1 MAQAAAQT
9 AQPKM
14 LTEVPG
20 PKSKELLAHLA
31 QSGGG
36 GGAQTL
42 FVDVAKSH
50 GNNLVDADGNT
61 ILDAF
66 GMIASLPLGYNHPRV
81 MEKAKTLEW
90 QQASTHRL
98 ALGMVRIHAEML
110 LAGLTVSYCGAYRCL
125 PSSTLLSAPT
135 R

>member
-1 MAQAAAQT
+1 MDKSETQSIIKSMAQAAAQT
-9 AQPKM
+9 AQAKNM

-31 QSGGG
+31 KSGGG
-36 GGAQTL
+36 GGAQSL

-98 ALGMVRIHAEML
+98 ALGMVCIL
-110 LAGLTVSYCGAYRCL
+110 D
-125 PSSTLLSAPT
+125 PAPPAAFSFS
-135 R
+135 